1 LKKYAKFL
9 KRPPKITCIIIISIH
24 KQENG
29 VKVNISIRNIRFFF
43 ISYFLEQ
50 ASLGGLGDSFYE
62 YLLKSWVLSG
72 KKDEQARSMYEG
84 AMKVS

>member
-1 LKKYAKFL
+1 V
-9 KRPPKITCIIIISIH
+9 KIL
-24 KQENG
+24 
-29 VKVNISIRNIRFFF
+29 RNILLN
-43 ISYFLEQ
+43 IGQ

-84 AMKVS
+84 AMKVSLFCFFK

>member
-1 LKKYAKFL
+1 L
-9 KRPPKITCIIIISIH
+9 II
-24 KQENG
+24 
-29 VKVNISIRNIRFFF
+29 
-43 ISYFLEQ
+43 EQ

-84 AMKVS
+84 AMKVSLMLKKSKLNKFLKGSRRSNVKKNSDIKFNVFW

>member
-1 LKKYAKFL
+1 M
-9 KRPPKITCIIIISIH
+9 TCITTTFIP

-29 VKVNISIRNIRFFF
+29 VKVSVCLSRRQRRPHF
-43 ISYFLEQ
+43 SSEH

-72 KKDEQARSMYEG
+72 KKDEQARSMYAG
-84 AMKVS
+84 AMKVRC